1 MMHQKSKLV
10 GYLLALFLGGLGAH
24 LFYYKKYIRGLL
36 YLIFCWTYIPVF
48 LGWVDM
54 IFIKRWHNQFN
65 SINNG
70 ESTKNTPSPIKV
82 LIDQSP
88 NEIPKTKNQS
98 SIFGKPF
105 YNEEDII
112 ITKYSSL
119 KTPPSILRSV
129 EEVINPKKANRNT
142 DGIRVEFSYSRSH
155 SDFIKKSA
163 NYKNRTQGK
172 TREIPLQAYWTTF
185 DHMNEQQ
192 LKWYFHWREETLKG
206 NYLEVDLSYI
216 FVFVYEL
223 LNYSFNT
230 NAAFN
235 VSMLVRLYENYK
247 EMHPKLSN
255 YLPRWIQ
262 DMLNELG
269 EEELASEWTGRN
281 YVPPIYKAII
291 EEERPLNKISITH
304 WKPYIRNYRETK
316 FFTDNK
322 NKIYKVFKEGLL
334 LLEEHYNI
342 DTEKIINVWF
352 KSKRVRS
359 VNHLFSGAVIGREN
373 EAIYVYHF
381 EIQPTDTLYKEIT
394 TLFRISENVT
404 RTLSGEK
411 REIKVYEEVLP
422 FNFKNKLVDRFT
434 NGAKKTNERF
444 KMVKDKDN
452 QVMGTAIPNPPNKEE
467 VKAVTLAKP
476 VIEFNDDN
484 IKRLSKENLELQK
497 VFQHVEINE
506 DDQTDDKE
514 TSKGIVNPFEI
525 EEVTRATEQSTA
537 EVETPFDSYF
547 DNSDGDEKEFINS
560 LSEAEKE
567 FLSLFSNGQYSQVE
581 ATTFAKRN
589 GKMLGLFLSEI
600 NEKANEHLG
609 DNIVESEE
617 DSIIL
622 YEEFADIALMLKGA

>member
-1 MMHQKSKLV
+1 MYQKSKLV

-54 IFIKRWHNQFN
+54 IFIKRWHNQLN

-82 LIDQSP
+82 LLDQYP
-88 NEIPKTKNQS
+88 NDIPITKNQS
-98 SIFGKPF
+98 NIFGKPF
-105 YNEEDII
+105 YNEEEII
-112 ITKYSSL
+112 ITKYSRL
-119 KTPPSILRSV
+119 KTPPSILQSV

-269 EEELASEWTGRN
+269 EEELASEWTSRN

-291 EEERPLNKISITH
+291 EEERPLNNISITH

-342 DTEKIINVWF
+342 DNEKIINVWF

-373 EAIYVYHF
+373 EAKHVYHL
-381 EIQPTDTLYKEIT
+381 EIQPTDTLYNEIT
-394 TLFRISENVT
+394 TLFRLSENVT

-411 REIKVYEEVLP
+411 REIKVDEEVLP
-422 FNFKNKLVDRFT
+422 FDFKNKLVDRFT

-452 QVMGTAIPNPPNKEE
+452 QVMGTAIPNPPNEE
-467 VKAVTLAKP
+467 VKVVTLAKP

-484 IKRLSKENLELQK
+484 IKRLSKENLELQI

-622 YEEFADIALMLKGA
+622 YEEFTDIALMLKGA

>member
-1 MMHQKSKLV
+1 MMYQKSKLV

-54 IFIKRWHNQFN
+54 IFIKRWHNQLN

-82 LIDQSP
+82 LLDQYP
-88 NEIPKTKNQS
+88 NDIPITKNQS
-98 SIFGKPF
+98 NIFGKPF
-105 YNEEDII
+105 YNEEEII
-112 ITKYSSL
+112 ITKYSRL
-119 KTPPSILRSV
+119 KTPPSILQSV

-269 EEELASEWTGRN
+269 EEELASEWTSRN

-291 EEERPLNKISITH
+291 EEERPLNNISITH

-342 DTEKIINVWF
+342 DNEKIINVWF

-373 EAIYVYHF
+373 EAKHVYHL
-381 EIQPTDTLYKEIT
+381 EIQPTDTLYNEIT
-394 TLFRISENVT
+394 TLFRHSENVT

-411 REIKVYEEVLP
+411 REIKVDEEVLP
-422 FNFKNKLVDRFT
+422 FDFKNKLVDRFT

-452 QVMGTAIPNPPNKEE
+452 QVMGTAIPNPPNEE
-467 VKAVTLAKP
+467 VKVVTLAKP

-484 IKRLSKENLELQK
+484 IKRLSKENLELQI

-622 YEEFADIALMLKGA
+622 YEEFTDIALMLKGA